1 MYKIVFKGQIP
12 DELVETVE
20 GLGLASAWESGKL
33 PAKVKINN
41 NLYESSSIKAVIS
54 GFENPEKNDATKDI
68 AAMWSGFNDWANKA
82 ASLSPEQKAEN
93 TELAELTYVAMAGVQ
108 MPPELRPNIIAR
120 QLAFFKEN
128 PNYVY
133 AKPTCYRDLLP
144 PPMRPKEYH
153 ISNFTAL
160 SGLHL
165 VERILQNGIR

>member
-1 MYKIVFKGQIP
+1 MYKIIFKGQIG
-12 DELVETVE
+12 DEFVDSFE
-20 GLGLASAWESGKL
+20 GLGLATDWKNGSL
-33 PAKVKINN
+33 PSKVEING

-68 AAMWSGFNDWANKA
+68 AAMWSGFNNWADKA
-82 ASLSPEQKAEN
+82 VALSPEQKAEN
-93 TELAELTYVAMAGVQ
+93 TELAELTYVSMAGVQ
-108 MPPELRPNIIAR
+108 MPPELRPKIIAR

-144 PPMRPKEYH
+144 SPMRPKEYH

-165 VERILQNGIR
+165 VERILQHGIR